1 MLGAGH
7 GVLTHEN
14 PAETGDTVSALVARH
29 SIISKPQTLV
39 IGNMAGVA
47 SCDGVTF
54 KHPVKA

>member
-29 SIISKPQTLV
+29 SVISKPQTLV
-39 IGNMAGVA
+39 IGDMASVA
-47 SCDGVTF
+47 SCDGVAF
-54 KHPVKA
+54 KHPIKA